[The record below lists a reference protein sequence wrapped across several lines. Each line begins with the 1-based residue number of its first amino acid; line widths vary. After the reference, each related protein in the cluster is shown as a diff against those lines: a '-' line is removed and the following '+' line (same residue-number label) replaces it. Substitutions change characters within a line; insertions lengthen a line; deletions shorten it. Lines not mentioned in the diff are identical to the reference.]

1 MKVECSKDQLPLLGG
16 RQDEKY
22 AGKIER
28 HQDSKRDLQ
37 KGSRVISQQGNEHS
51 LPQDSRTGSQQG
63 NGHSLPQDSRTGSQ
77 QGNGHS
83 LPQDSRTGSQQEN
96 EYSLPQESRITEK
109 RHRLQDQEINK
120 RKGSPK
126 KTKPECLEDD
136 RQGPRNLQRYKL
148 TVKQDNQLG
157 KLERLSVLKDEK
169 MINKRD
175 KDLLIFTYQQ
185 TLVYRDF
192 KT

>member
-1 MKVECSKDQLPLLGG
+1 MPIIKEDGLLHRKRNRRDGRYNSTYEGRVFKRPATPVRG

-77 QGNGHS
+77 QATDTAFHKTAEQVN
-83 LPQDSRTGSQQEN
+83 
-96 EYSLPQESRITEK
+96 
-109 RHRLQDQEINK
+109 
-120 RKGSPK
+120 K
-126 KTKPECLEDD
+126 KTS
-136 RQGPRNLQRYKL
+136 
-148 TVKQDNQLG
+148 TAFH
-157 KLERLSVLKDEK
+157 
-169 MINKRD
+169 KRAE
-175 KDLLIFTYQQ
+175 
-185 TLVYRDF
+185 
-192 KT
+192 

>member
-1 MKVECSKDQLPLLGG
+1 VFKRPATPVRGG

-28 HQDSKRDLQ
+28 HQDSKRDLRQ
-37 KGSRVISQQGNEHS
+37 QSNQSTRQRAQPSTRQQNRQSTRQRTQPSTRQQNRQSTRQRTQPSTRQQNRQSTRKRVQPSTREQNN
-51 LPQDSRTGSQQG
+51 R
-63 NGHSLPQDSRTGSQ
+63 
-77 QGNGHS
+77 
-83 LPQDSRTGSQQEN
+83 
-96 EYSLPQESRITEK
+96 K

-136 RQGPRNLQRYKL
+136 RQGPQSATIQINRQTRQSARE
-148 TVKQDNQLG
+148 TR
-157 KLERLSVLKDEK
+157 RLSVLKDEK

-185 TLVYRDF
+185 TLVYRYF